1 MIILNITKKTGFH
14 CFSEKFIFGKTA
26 GEWGVG
32 GQSEPSIRFRVNFL
46 PFIDSSKPRTIHSKC
61 DNIGIIFGKETNQ
74 TIEKLFDSL
83 LQNYQ
88 KGFKESAKGSKL
100 VFDSVDLMHNK
111 LDKIS
116 LNCGGSY
123 IDSPKWS
130 KNKKAIIIQKI
141 MMTNAFN
148 TL

>member
-1 MIILNITKKTGFH
+1 MV
-14 CFSEKFIFGKTA
+14 A
-26 GEWGVG
+26 
-32 GQSEPSIRFRVNFL
+32 QSEPSIRFRVNFL
-46 PFIDSSKPRTIHSKC
+46 PFIDSSKTRTIHSKC
-61 DNIGIIFGKETNQ
+61 DNIEIVFGKETNQ

-88 KGFKESAKGSKL
+88 KGFKGSAKGSKL
-100 VFDSVDLMHNK
+100 VFDRVDLMHNK

-116 LNCGGSY
+116 LNRGGSH
-123 IDSPKWS
+123 IDSSKWS

-141 MMTNAFN
+141 VMTNAFK